1 MARCSPSIEILLGF
15 DDCRRAASFFGAG
28 AGAGVAAC
36 AAATT
41 AASPLGAMKNQTKEL
56 VNNLLY

>member
-15 DDCRRAASFFGAG
+15 DNCHRAASFFG